1 MARSKTYP
9 SYTIS
14 YCVEFAKKIYQ
25 QYGNSTF
32 LDRKTLA
39 KIEGISEPSVQLRAS
54 SAVQYGLLEMKSG
67 EGYKP
72 SGLFLKIHK
81 PLNDK
86 EKREALLTAFKR
98 PKLYSQ
104 LITEFEGKK
113 LPPHSGLAT
122 VLFRKY
128 NIIENASEKSAKVFY
143 ENSKFLNL
151 LDAEGMLNLEDK
163 TLFDEIEEKD
173 TVASTNK
180 HEEEIVETDS
190 KSILKTNKNLDIES
204 RTELSPNERKIDILL
219 TGRKKGTL
227 TIPDTLNSKDLDLI
241 KKQIEVLELYVD
253 YSNE

>member
-25 QYGNSTF
+25 QYGNSAF
-32 LDRKTLA
+32 LNRKTLA
-39 KIEGISEPSVQLRAS
+39 KIEGVSEPSVQLRAS

-72 SGLFLKIHK
+72 SALFLKIHK

-86 EKREALLTAFKR
+86 EKREALIAAFKK

-104 LITEFEGKK
+104 LLSEFEGKR
-113 LPPHSGLAT
+113 LPPLSGLAT

-151 LDAEGMLNLEDK
+151 LDTEGILNLEDK
-163 TLFDEIEEKD
+163 SSDDEIEEED
-173 TVASTNK
+173 NVASTKK
-180 HEEEIVETDS
+180 HEEEIIENDS
-190 KSILKTNKNLDIES
+190 KSFVKTNKNLDIES
-204 RTELSPNERKIDILL
+204 KVELNANERKIDILL

-227 TIPDTLNSKDLDLI
+227 IIPDTINSKDLTLI

-253 YSNE
+253 YNNE